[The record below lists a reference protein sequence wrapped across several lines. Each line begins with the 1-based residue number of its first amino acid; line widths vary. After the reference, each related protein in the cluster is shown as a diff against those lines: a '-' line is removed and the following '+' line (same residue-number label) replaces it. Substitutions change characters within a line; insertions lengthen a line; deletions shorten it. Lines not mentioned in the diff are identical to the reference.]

1 MKTDVLSYPQ
11 TISTPL
17 GPVKIYCCRNGFK
30 TEYVVNWSI
39 AKQRKREKF
48 ADELKALN
56 RAQEVAK
63 DLSKGRIERTAI
75 SPADI
80 AEFMAAKQ
88 LLSGGSLLRAAE
100 FFVESNTGLVQKTVK
115 EVCEHHLAEIAI
127 GSSERHKATT
137 KWRHGVINE
146 VFENRIIS
154 SITRDEIIDFLK
166 KAKCRSKQKAGVA
179 MSGKSKNN
187 LANAFGAVWN
197 HAQTRMSALPKNM
210 PHAATELP
218 TFEESREK
226 RIYTPEQM
234 TAILHWL
241 EDEVTAHRIPKWV
254 LATVAIK
261 AFTGI
266 RTAEIER
273 LQWEDVRADAGTIL
287 LHRGLTKTQEGRIL
301 PIRPALNEWL
311 QLCAKRSG
319 KVAEDQF
326 FTYTKKIAE
335 GVFGKGAPWEKNA
348 LRHSFISYSMAETGN
363 AATTADISGNSIRMV
378 KAVYQTLA
386 VPSDAHKYFNIEPKR
401 GVGNLPS

>member
-1 MKTDVLSYPQ
+1 MRTDALSYPQ
-11 TISTPL
+11 TIPTPL
-17 GPVKIYCCRNGFK
+17 GPVKIYRCRNGSK
-30 TEYVVNWSI
+30 TEYVVNWSV

-48 ADELKALN
+48 ADEFKALE
-56 RAQEVAK
+56 RAQEIAK
-63 DLSKGRIERTAI
+63 DLSRGRSERTAI
-75 SPADI
+75 SPTDV

-88 LLSGGSLLRAAE
+88 LLSGGSLIRAAE
-100 FFVESNTGLVQKTVK
+100 FFVESNTGLTQKTVK
-115 EVCEHHLAEIAI
+115 EVCEHHLAEISI
-127 GSSERHKATT
+127 GSSERHIATT
-137 KWRHGVINE
+137 KWRHGVIGKA
-146 VFENRIIS
+146 FGSRIIS
-154 SITRDEIIDFLK
+154 SITRDEVTNFLK
-166 KAKCRSKQKAGVA
+166 GLTCRSKHKSGVP

-187 LANAFGAVWN
+187 LANAFGAVWT
-197 HAQTRMSALPKNM
+197 HAQTRMSALPKNI
-210 PHAATELP
+210 PHVAVELP

-241 EDEVTAHRIPKWV
+241 EDEVTARRIPKWV
-254 LATVAIK
+254 LATIAIK

-273 LQWEDVRADAGTIL
+273 LQWEDVRVDAGTIL

-301 PIRPALNEWL
+301 PIRPALHEWL

-319 KVAEDQF
+319 KVVEDQF
-326 FTYTKKIAE
+326 YTYTKKVAE
-335 GVFGKGAPWEKNA
+335 GVFGKNAAWEKNA

-386 VPSDAHKYFNIEPKR
+386 VPSDAHKYFNIKPKG
-401 GVGNLPS
+401 GVGPCQP